1 MKILVVD
8 DDSSMLSSVERF
20 LKRRGFS
27 VITSR
32 EPANILDIVKNEEIG
47 VVLSDILMPRCSGVE
62 LLKTVKAWDPLV
74 EVILMTGH
82 YTIEAAVE
90 AVKLGAYDYLPKP
103 LDLERLEADLS
114 AISAEHDRRRRAGE
128 IEKQMLDCYS
138 FQGMIGK
145 SPAMLSLF
153 SMLKRVAPHY
163 STALI
168 TGETGTGK
176 ELAARALHRLSPRSS
191 RRFVVCNCATLVKD
205 LLESELFGHVKGAFT
220 GAAASRAGLFEH
232 ADGGTLFLDEIGELP
247 FSLQAK
253 LLRALENREVQ
264 RVGSNEVTKVD
275 VRIVAATNR
284 DLAAEVEKGTFRR
297 DLYYRLSAIEVLLP
311 PLRDRREDI
320 PLLCDLFLR
329 TFGERFGKAVKGV
342 SLPAKDLLMRYG
354 WEGNVRQLQNV
365 MERAVMMAAADF
377 VSVSD
382 LPEYLRGPHDPG
394 TGEDDLTLSGVEKT
408 VIEKALRQAGG
419 NKQQAARALGL
430 TRQALYRKLKRYQ
443 IV

>member
-1 MKILVVD
+1 MKVLVVD
-8 DDSSMLSSVERF
+8 DDSAMLSSVERF
-20 LKRRGFS
+20 LRRRGFAVLAVQES
-27 VITSR
+27 
-32 EPANILDIVKNEEIG
+32 ANILDIVKKEDVR

-62 LLKTVKAWDPLV
+62 LLKTVKARDPLV

-114 AISAEHDRRRRAGE
+114 AISSEHDRRSRAGE
-128 IEKQMLDCYS
+128 IEKQMLDCYN

-153 SMLKRVAPHY
+153 SMLKRVAPHF
-163 STALI
+163 STVLI

-176 ELAARALHRLSPRSS
+176 ELAARALHRLSPRSA

-205 LLESELFGHVKGAFT
+205 LLESELFGHVRGAFT
-220 GAAASRAGLFEH
+220 GAVGSREGLFEH

-247 FSLQAK
+247 LSLQAK
-253 LLRALENREVQ
+253 LLRALENREIQ
-264 RVGSNEVTKVD
+264 RVGSNEVIKVD
-275 VRIVAATNR
+275 VRIIAATNR
-284 DLAAEVEKGTFRR
+284 DLAAEAASGVFRR
-297 DLYYRLSAIEVLLP
+297 DLYYRLSAIETLLP

-320 PLLCDLFLR
+320 PLLCTLFLR
-329 TFGERFGKAVKGV
+329 IFGERFGKTVKGV

-365 MERAVMMAAADF
+365 MERAVMMAATDF
-377 VSVSD
+377 VAVSD
-382 LPEYLRGPHDPG
+382 LPEYLQGPSDLF
-394 TGEDDLTLSGVEKT
+394 TGGNDLTLSGMEK
-408 VIEKALRQAGG
+408 KALEDALLQSGG
-419 NKQQAARALGL
+419 NKQQAARQLGL

-443 IV
+443 LI